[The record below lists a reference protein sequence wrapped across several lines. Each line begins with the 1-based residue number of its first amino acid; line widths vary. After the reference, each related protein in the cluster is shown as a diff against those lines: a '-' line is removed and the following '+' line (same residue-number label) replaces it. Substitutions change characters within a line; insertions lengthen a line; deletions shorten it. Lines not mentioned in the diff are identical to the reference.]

1 MNKFKNISKIVLS
14 YVFLSFQSILTYFCG
29 HCLKFFF
36 LQAHLREVILFT
48 VPEPPSAVKALV
60 MTGDSILVSW
70 KPPTQPNGVV
80 VQYTVYVKEDG
91 DEAKDVSFM

>member
-1 MNKFKNISKIVLS
+1 M
-14 YVFLSFQSILTYFCG
+14 
-29 HCLKFFF
+29 
-36 LQAHLREVILFT
+36 
-48 VPEPPSAVKALV
+48 PEPPSAVKALV

-91 DEAKDVSFM
+91 DEAKDVSFMCNFLES

>member
-1 MNKFKNISKIVLS
+1 MVLS
-14 YVFLSFQSILTYFCG
+14 FAALSFQSILTYFCEYY
-29 HCLKFFF
+29 LKFLFF
-36 LQAHLREVILFT
+36 QAHLRKVILFT

-91 DEAKDVSFM
+91 DEAKDVSFICNF

>member
-1 MNKFKNISKIVLS
+1 M
-14 YVFLSFQSILTYFCG
+14 
-29 HCLKFFF
+29 
-36 LQAHLREVILFT
+36 
-48 VPEPPSAVKALV
+48 PEPPSAVKALV

-91 DEAKDVSFM
+91 DEAKDVSFMCNF